1 MDILIDG
8 EIILYGVV
16 GEAWWTDEWFTAADV
31 MKAVSE
37 LRDQPRIPVHVNSG
51 GGLVYEGLA
60 ICNIFKKAP
69 NFIDLHIDGIAASA
83 MSLICMGADNVTM
96 HAGTS
101 MMIHDI
107 SQETYGNPADHEKAA
122 QILHKISDECANAY
136 AQKTNKH
143 DAAQIRQWMQEETWF
158 TPQEAL
164 DAGFINQIGDREAM
178 VASLYNYSD
187 YKNAPKVLR
196 AMAEAQANIFIKNEI
211 PPNNLQER
219 TMVMSQV
226 VNEETT
232 SKTGDALPV
241 AVKETAPE
249 ANNSAV
255 DEKDIRQQERDRI
268 TAITTHEAAAGR
280 SDLAAHFAFKTDMP
294 IEQAIEALQA
304 SNKKEA
310 KQAEPEVPTAQT
322 VEPMEAMDGSGM
334 QMPAPKLNANEI
346 YAKRR
351 VAR

>member
-1 MDILIDG
+1 
-8 EIILYGVV
+8 
-16 GEAWWTDEWFTAADV
+16 
-31 MKAVSE
+31 
-37 LRDQPRIPVHVNSG
+37 
-51 GGLVYEGLA
+51 
-60 ICNIFKKAP
+60 
-69 NFIDLHIDGIAASA
+69 
-83 MSLICMGADNVTM
+83 
-96 HAGTS
+96 
-101 MMIHDI
+101 
-107 SQETYGNPADHEKAA
+107 
-122 QILHKISDECANAY
+122 
-136 AQKTNKH
+136 
-143 DAAQIRQWMQEETWF
+143 
-158 TPQEAL
+158 
-164 DAGFINQIGDREAM
+164 
-178 VASLYNYSD
+178 
-187 YKNAPKVLR
+187 
-196 AMAEAQANIFIKNEI
+196 
-211 PPNNLQER
+211 
-219 TMVMSQV
+219 MSQV